1 MAVKGQM
8 LNVVSGLILIAGS
21 VLWLGAAPAGDP
33 EVPLQFIK
41 ADELKALMDK
51 KVKVDLIDVRSWDE
65 YIKRHIKG
73 TRSMPI
79 RAIPYRAHEI
89 SKTGLVVFY

>member
-1 MAVKGQM
+1 MTR
-8 LNVVSGLILIAGS
+8 VVGSALLAGLLLFAG
-21 VLWLGAAPAGDP
+21 VAPAGDP

-51 KVKVDLIDVRSWDE
+51 KAKVDLIDVRSWDE
-65 YIKRHIKG
+65 YVKRHIKG
-73 TRSMPI
+73 ARSMPI
-79 RAIPYRAHEI
+79 RAISSRAHEI